1 MDKILWKSGQMHLD
15 DVKESFF
22 RLKEKNNVV
31 NIGEVVVLTNGSN
44 SPVLFEREKERERE
58 RNNSKGSGNNRQE
71 RHKTSVN
78 SVEKK

>member
-31 NIGEVVVLTNGSN
+31 NIGEVVVLKANGNNN
-44 SPVLFEREKERERE
+44 SPVGQVER
-58 RNNSKGSGNNRQE
+58 
-71 RHKTSVN
+71 
-78 SVEKK
+78 